1 MSNERMEH
9 TDMAQPKDLGLMF
22 HRVTQWLITGMVS
35 IILFFAKDAVDS
47 LNHLE
52 TMVARMDERIQYH
65 EQDIK
70 EIKLTLKDLRK

>member
-1 MSNERMEH
+1 MKP

-47 LNHLE
+47 LNRME
-52 TMVARMDERIQYH
+52 TMVARMDERIQNH
-65 EQDIK
+65 DEAIK
-70 EIKLTLKDLRK
+70 EIKLALKDLRK

>member
-1 MSNERMEH
+1 
-9 TDMAQPKDLGLMF
+9 MF

-47 LNHLE
+47 LNHLK

-70 EIKLTLKDLRK
+70 EIKLTLKDLKK

>member
-1 MSNERMEH
+1 
-9 TDMAQPKDLGLMF
+9 MF

-47 LNHLE
+47 LNRME
-52 TMVARMDERIQYH
+52 TMVVRMDERIQYH

-70 EIKLTLKDLRK
+70 EIKLTLKDLKK

>member
-1 MSNERMEH
+1 MEP
-9 TDMAQPKDLGLMF
+9 TDMAQPKDFGLMF

-47 LNHLE
+47 LNRME
-52 TMVARMDERIQYH
+52 TMVVRMDERIQYH

-70 EIKLTLKDLRK
+70 EIKLTLKDLKK